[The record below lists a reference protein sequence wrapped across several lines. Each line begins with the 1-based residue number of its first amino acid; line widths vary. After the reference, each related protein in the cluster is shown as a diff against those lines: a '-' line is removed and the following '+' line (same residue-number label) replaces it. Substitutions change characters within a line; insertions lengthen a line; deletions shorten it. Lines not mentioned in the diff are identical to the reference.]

1 MPTSSIPPL
10 SMSSQ
15 ILLRLTGPVDHLRIC
30 WQVGET
36 VLDSVRFRVDP
47 ECTRYNVLLALQEM
61 VTNVLRH
68 AYEGDEQRPIEVVF
82 TASEESFDME
92 LRDQGPAFDP
102 LQHDVTELLGDE
114 SIPTTAG
121 GFGIHIAKLVMDEV
135 AYERRDGWNVLRM
148 TKLVQ
153 TPAGTN

>member
-1 MPTSSIPPL
+1 
-10 SMSSQ
+10 MSSQ
-15 ILLRLTGPVDHLRIC
+15 ILLRLTGPLDQLRIC

-36 VLDSVRFRVDP
+36 VLESVPFEVDP

-68 AYEGDEQRPIEVVF
+68 AYEGDEQKPVEVVF
-82 TASEESFDME
+82 TASGEAFDME

-102 LQHDVTELLGDE
+102 LQHDVTELLADE
-114 SIPTTAG
+114 SMPTTAG

-135 AYERRDGWNVLRM
+135 TYERRDGWNVLRM

-153 TPAGTN
+153 APAGTN